1 MPQRVTLELSIPPD
15 EASER
20 LAFAITRAAPA
31 WDAARPRPGLER
43 LMGRVQADRFRV
55 FLSRQRL
62 RGCPRCAMGRVQE
75 REGGSRVGFHIGLK
89 TWDRFGLVF
98 GLSALGVAAAVA
110 ITGLSLLSR
119 EGISFLPNA
128 ALVVIV
134 WLGTSAMVIAD
145 WQFSRGEEP
154 QLRRALE
161 ALFQDV
167 TVAVHE
173 SA

>member
-20 LAFAITRAAPA
+20 LAFAVTRASPS
-31 WDAARPRPGLER
+31 WDTTRARPGLER
-43 LMGRVQADRFRV
+43 LTGHVRADRFRV
-55 FLSRQRL
+55 FLSRDRA
-62 RGCPRCAMGRVQE
+62 RGCPRCAMGRVQ
-75 REGGSRVGFHIGLK
+75 RSNGGSYVGFRIGLK
-89 TWDRFGLVF
+89 MWDRFGLVF

-110 ITGLSLLSR
+110 VTGLKLLSAQ
-119 EGISFLPNA
+119 GVSFLPNA

-134 WLGTSAMVIAD
+134 WLATSAMVIVD
-145 WQFSRGEEP
+145 WQISRGEGP